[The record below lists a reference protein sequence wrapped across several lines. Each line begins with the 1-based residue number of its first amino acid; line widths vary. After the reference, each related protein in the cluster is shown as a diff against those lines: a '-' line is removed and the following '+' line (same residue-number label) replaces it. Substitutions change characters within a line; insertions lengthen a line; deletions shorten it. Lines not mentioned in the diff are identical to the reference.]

1 MPRSDGYSP
10 AQLLFGRRQLTN
22 LPMLQKQYE
31 QCDFSSA
38 KEAKDSNF
46 LKSAEQYNAD
56 KVDMSLLL
64 PDQPVVIQHPKTG
77 KWDST
82 GFIVEIRPD
91 KLSYTVKCEGR
102 TFIRSRKMLRANNFD
117 KQTEVNVIAS
127 LDRSTSTVSASKC
140 VNPKTPL
147 PDPLRTLDRHRQT
160 TTGLSTNLPELH
172 SCSSI
177 GPLSAPGFL
186 RSSLSSFCSS
196 SSTSATGETREPTRR
211 QGGQSSMNSLCS
223 RLATSRAAWR
233 WAKIQ
238 GGTEETNDIFWPLEV
253 KILIKKV

>member
-1 MPRSDGYSP
+1 
-10 AQLLFGRRQLTN
+10 
-22 LPMLQKQYE
+22 MLQKQYE

-91 KLSYTVKCEGR
+91 KFSYTVKCEGR

-117 KQTEVNVIAS
+117 KQTEVNVVAS
-127 LDRSTSTVSASKC
+127 LDNQHLQFQLQNV
-140 VNPKTPL
+140 
-147 PDPLRTLDRHRQT
+147 
-160 TTGLSTNLPELH
+160 
-172 SCSSI
+172 
-177 GPLSAPGFL
+177 
-186 RSSLSSFCSS
+186 
-196 SSTSATGETREPTRR
+196 
-211 QGGQSSMNSLCS
+211 
-223 RLATSRAAWR
+223 
-233 WAKIQ
+233 
-238 GGTEETNDIFWPLEV
+238 
-253 KILIKKV
+253 